1 MTEAI
6 PVWDEHR
13 RHVATDRSP
22 LHADGIRSIAERAVA
37 DPIDLSFSEIRELG
51 AAILAHLRADP
62 RF

>member
-1 MTEAI
+1 MKEAI
-6 PVWDEHR
+6 LVRDEYR

-22 LHADGIRSIAERAVA
+22 LHADGIRGIAERAAA

-51 AAILAHLRADP
+51 TAILAHLRADP